1 MSDTPPTKRQ
11 RVAGPEPSFYEQQ
24 PLEHRVGI
32 TEFLSP
38 NVKGFSGI
46 LKQRYSDF
54 LVNEIEPNGNV
65 VHLTDMAIPKPKVV
79 EPEPVVAAPEPEAAE
94 ENHDPTTIKDSD
106 KALLLEAMDA
116 EILDKVIERYGQLVS
131 KAVTPDKTVKFQSR
145 PLEDKTA
152 RSTFHQNVRRIFQG
166 KFESSTTGPSGIIE
180 LNDTIGEGE
189 RRRAANT
196 RRNGDGTPRGKYLH
210 FTLYKEN
217 KDTMEVLNN
226 LGRIIKLPPKAKG
239 KTFGFAGTKDRRAI
253 TAQRVSALNINAER
267 LAGLNKGKANAFK
280 FGNFEYKDTGLG
292 LGDLKGNEFAITLRN
307 ITVDGNKNVDIE
319 VLRDIVANSA
329 ASFQETGFINYF
341 GLQRFGTFATGTH
354 DVGRKLLQQDW
365 FGAVKEIMD
374 YDKSMLEENP
384 DVKVGRDDRDRA
396 RAIEL
401 FFSGDKGK
409 FQEAYEKM
417 PRRFSAEGIII
428 RKAIE
433 IGLNPADGTTG
444 SWLGTLTPIPHNLRT
459 MYLHAY
465 QSYIWNHAASQRAKL
480 YPANAV
486 VEGDLVLYTE
496 SEEVLEEFDQ
506 DGDPIVVDQSN
517 VKKQFARARPLSKE
531 EAESGKW
538 TVEDIVLPM
547 PGYDV
552 EYPKNEVYQTYESLM
567 KLDGLDPHDMK
578 RSQREMSLSGSYRHV
593 IGKTLAPVEW
603 DVKRL
608 KHLEKAVKTDLELIA
623 EKSGGNP
630 TEASLAE
637 AASTE
642 AEPSVDAMEED
653 TELAVVFKL
662 QLGTSQYA
670 TMALRELM
678 KEGGVQAFQT
688 EFGRAAQ

>member
-1 MSDTPPTKRQ
+1 MD
-11 RVAGPEPSFYEQQ
+11 PE
-24 PLEHRVGI
+24 V
-32 TEFLSP
+32 
-38 NVKGFSGI
+38 
-46 LKQRYSDF
+46 
-54 LVNEIEPNGNV
+54 
-65 VHLTDMAIPKPKVV
+65 
-79 EPEPVVAAPEPEAAE
+79 
-94 ENHDPTTIKDSD
+94 
-106 KALLLEAMDA
+106 
-116 EILDKVIERYGQLVS
+116 LDKVIGRYGQLVS
-131 KAVTPDKTVKFQSR
+131 KAITPDKSVKFQSR

-152 RSTFHQNVRRIFQG
+152 RSTFHQNIRKIFQG
-166 KFESSTTGPSGIIE
+166 KFETSTTGPAGIIE
-180 LNDTIGEGE
+180 LNDTIGKGD
-189 RRRAANT
+189 RRRAAGNK
-196 RRNGDGTPRGKYLH
+196 RNGDGTQRGKYLH

-226 LGRIIKLPPKAKG
+226 LGRIIKLSPKLKG

-253 TAQRVSALNINAER
+253 TAQRISASGIHAER
-267 LAGLNKGKANAFK
+267 LAGLNKNRMNAFK
-280 FGNFEYKDTGLG
+280 FGNFEYKDTGLT

-307 ITVDGNKNVDIE
+307 VSVDGKKDVDIGA
-319 VLRDIVANSA
+319 LRDIVAKTAS
-329 ASFQETGFINYF
+329 SFQGTGFINYF

-396 RAIEL
+396 RAIEI
-401 FFSGDKGK
+401 FFSGDKTK
-409 FQEAYEKM
+409 FQEAFEKM
-417 PRRFSAEGIII
+417 PRRFAAEGIII
-428 RKAIE
+428 RKVIE
-433 IGLNPADGTTG
+433 IGLDPTDGTSG
-444 SWLGTLTPIPHNLRT
+444 SWLGVITPIPHHLRT

-465 QSYIWNHAASQRAKL
+465 QSYIWNHAASRRAKL
-480 YPANAV
+480 YPANKVA
-486 VEGDLVLYTE
+486 EGDLVLYTE
-496 SEEVLEEFDQ
+496 GEEVIEEFDQ

-517 VKKQFARARPLSKE
+517 IKKPFARARPLSRE

-538 TVEDIVLPM
+538 TVEDVVLPM

-567 KLDGLDPHDMK
+567 KVDGLDPQNM
-578 RSQREMSLSGSYRHV
+578 RRGQREMSLSGSYRHF
-593 IGKTLAPVEW
+593 IGKTLVPVEW

-608 KHLEKAVKTDLELIA
+608 KHLEKAVKTDLELIE
-623 EKSGGNP
+623 EKNRKVSADGP
-630 TEASLAE
+630 S
-637 AASTE
+637 STE
-642 AEPSVDAMEED
+642 VVSTDTEERVGAAKPVTEPMDED